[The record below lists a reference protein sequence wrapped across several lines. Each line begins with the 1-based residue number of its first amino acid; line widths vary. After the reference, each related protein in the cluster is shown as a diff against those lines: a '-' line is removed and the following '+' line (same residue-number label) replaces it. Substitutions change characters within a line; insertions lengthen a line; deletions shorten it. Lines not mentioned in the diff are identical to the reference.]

1 MISFITFNQGFK
13 LSVLLCFFVQPTML
27 AAGPPAAAAADA
39 AQVRGRRGRAH
50 QPRGEREVPPARRRQ
65 HRLGAAALQVSQFS
79 I

>member
-1 MISFITFNQGFK
+1 MIITLNQGCK
-13 LSVLLCFFVQPTML
+13 LSVLFCVFFVQPTML
-27 AAGPPAAAAADA
+27 AAGAPAAAAADA